1 MKNSTL
7 NLYLEINNL
16 NFIFLVG
23 ERDENDNF
31 KIVYKLELPLQGIQN
46 NKITDLDQVTDV
58 IKKNIYIVEQN
69 LNHTFK
75 EIVLV
80 LENFDST
87 FINLSGYKKLNGSQ
101 ILKENITYILNTLK
115 SCVNETE
122 LKKTVLHI
130 FNSKF
135 YLDDKMIENL
145 PVGLFGDFYSHELSF
160 ILMNSNDKK
169 NLKTIFHKSNLKL
182 KKILIKSFLKG
193 ANISNGFKNKKTFF
207 QIKINEKNSKIF
219 YFENNSLKFEQN
231 FEFGTNI
238 IINDIS
244 KVTSLKTDTVKLILN
259 EVDLRNDISEN
270 ELIKKELFA
279 DNAYR
284 KIKEKLIYNIAMARI
299 QEIIELMIV
308 KNINFSH
315 YNKVFNDV
323 FFEID
328 TKSQLMNLEKIFK
341 RIFSMY
347 GRYNLI
353 IIESLTSENLIN
365 TANKLVHFGWKNEA
379 IPILQSKKSLIAKF
393 FHAIFE

>member
-135 YLDDKMIENL
+135 YLDDKIIENL

-315 YNKVFNDV
+315 YNKVSNDV

-328 TKSQLMNLEKIFK
+328 TKSQLINLEGIFE

-347 GRYNLI
+347 GNYNLI
-353 IIESLTSENLIN
+353 PVKSLTSENLTN
-365 TANKLVHFGWKNEA
+365 TANNLVNFGWKKEA
-379 IPILQSKKSLIAKF
+379 IPVLQVKKSVFARF
-393 FHAIFE
+393 FDKIFS